1 MRLIYFSS
9 RIKVKFCCCILSSA
23 VTNSLR
29 ILLLIPPSLFTRW
42 RVIGKSQQYQLDNVK
57 ATTNAYRIRHYL
69 LKTFFKNRTIA
80 EKCLTVVNIA
90 GVSRNYSGV
99 SQEGG
104 IIYVFGGVMT
114 CWPIQWLEVEVADWQ
129 THSPHSTSVLSFA
142 CTCSLYSYLIVCLK
156 SININSHQKNYKD
169 MAINQRRG
177 YLGGRQL

>member
-1 MRLIYFSS
+1 MPHSLLHFFILFKFFLCLSAWWKKKQALLWILFKKIYSELKFKSINFIWLRLIYFSS

-90 GVSRNYSGV
+90 GV
-99 SQEGG
+99 
-104 IIYVFGGVMT
+104 
-114 CWPIQWLEVEVADWQ
+114 
-129 THSPHSTSVLSFA
+129 
-142 CTCSLYSYLIVCLK
+142 
-156 SININSHQKNYKD
+156 
-169 MAINQRRG
+169 
-177 YLGGRQL
+177 